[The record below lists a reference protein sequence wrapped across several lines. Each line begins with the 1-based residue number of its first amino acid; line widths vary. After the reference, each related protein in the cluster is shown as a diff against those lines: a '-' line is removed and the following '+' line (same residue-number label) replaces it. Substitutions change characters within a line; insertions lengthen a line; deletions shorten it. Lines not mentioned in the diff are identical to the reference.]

1 MRVVDVMTTDVLS
14 VTADSSLKDAARL
27 MINHGISGLPVL
39 DDDERVVGIIT
50 EADFV
55 EAEAD
60 RAWGSE
66 RRRLLETVFG
76 ERPHRSAETVGDAMT
91 KHPIVTDRDSDI
103 TEAARKMSEHGV
115 KRLPV
120 VNPDGHLEGIVSR
133 ADVLTA
139 FARPDELILDEIEND
154 VIRRILMLDPD
165 TVKVT
170 ATEGVV
176 ELSGDVP
183 NRSDARLLEALVNR
197 LEGVIRVES
206 DVRWSIDD
214 TKGPEDRAGRL

>member
-1 MRVVDVMTTDVLS
+1 MRVVDVMTTDVLTVS
-14 VTADSSLKDAARL
+14 EDSGLKDAARL

-39 DDDERVVGIIT
+39 DEDGRVVGIIT

-60 RAWGSE
+60 RAWSSE
-66 RRRLLETVFG
+66 RRRLLDTVFG
-76 ERPHRSAETVGDAMT
+76 ERAQRAAETVGDAMT

-103 TEAARKMSEHGV
+103 TEAARKMSDHGV

-120 VNPDGHLEGIVSR
+120 VNPDGQLEGIVSR
-133 ADVLTA
+133 ADILTA
-139 FARPDELILDEIEND
+139 FARPDELIVDEIEND
-154 VIRRILMLDPD
+154 VVRRILMLDPD
-165 TVKVT
+165 TVEAT

-176 ELSGDVP
+176 ELTGEVP

-197 LEGVIRVES
+197 LEGVIKVQS
-206 DVRWSIDD
+206 SLTWAVDD
-214 TKGPEDRAGRL
+214 TKGPEDRSGRR